1 MGLSIFGFLDFWSIY
16 LCIYLF
22 IYFYMYIYKS
32 LTVVA
37 SLFVPPFVST
47 ATSNGRPLVYHS
59 PFRMSVTYSS
69 SCALASKCPR
79 EYLISLAGERQ
90 ETAVLLLLLSKRRP
104 GDQNGVLARLKDK
117 RHLADAKRS
126 LN

>member
-1 MGLSIFGFLDFWSIY
+1 M
-16 LCIYLF
+16 
-22 IYFYMYIYKS
+22 
-32 LTVVA
+32 A

-90 ETAVLLLLLSKRRP
+90 ETAVLLLLSKRRP
-104 GDQNGVLARLKDK
+104 ADQNGFLARLKDK